1 MAYMRLGD
9 LLIAAGAI
17 TQEQLEEALTIQKQ
31 TKERLGDVLIEN
43 NIITERQLIEALQM
57 QLGVDF
63 IDLTAISIP
72 LELAKFVPR
81 AIAKKYN
88 VVPVKLVKDELFVA
102 MSDPLN
108 FVAQEEIKAAS
119 HKRVVPMIST
129 RRATEQ
135 AIGTLYGSEG
145 TARAIEEMKRE
156 VGTSTPDIVPVQMNQ
171 TDAGNASAA
180 PTIRFVNSVIERAF
194 LERASDIHL
203 EPQEGEMVVRM
214 RIDGILRKI
223 LTVPANL
230 QSNVISRLKIMG
242 GMNISERKIP
252 QDGRA
257 MVQVRHH
264 EIDLRISSM
273 PTIYGEKIVLRLLD
287 KSGHTITKQSIGL
300 EGTDLQ
306 KYDALLKNSSGVILI
321 VGPTGSGKSTTM
333 CAMLQ
338 ELANEE
344 TNLMTLEDPVEY
356 NIPGVN
362 QCQINEKTG
371 MTFATGLRAI
381 LRQDPDVISVGEIRD
396 GETGAIAIRAAITG
410 HLVLSTLHTND
421 AVSAIDRLVDIGVE
435 PYLISSA
442 LRGVI
447 SQRLVRKVCPHCKKA
462 YRPEAEELAMLGLPE
477 NANVQFYRGEGCQEC
492 YHTGYKGRRAVF
504 EIFMLNGRIRRMVK
518 IMGGMNISERKIPQD
533 GRAMVQVRHHEID
546 LRISS
551 MPTIYGEKIVLRLLD
566 KSGHTITKQ
575 SIGLEGTDLQKY
587 DALLKN
593 SSGVILIVG
602 PTGSGKSTTMCAM
615 LQELANE
622 ETNLMTLEDPVEYNI
637 PGVNQCQINEKTGMT
652 FATGLRAILRQD
664 PDVISVGEI
673 RDGETGAIAIRA
685 AITGHLVLSTLHTN
699 DAVSAIDRLV
709 DIGVEPYL
717 ISSALRGVI
726 SQRLVRKVCP
736 HCKKAYRPEAEEL
749 AMLGLP
755 ENANVQFYRG
765 EGCQECYHTGYK
777 GRRAVFEIFML
788 NGRIRRMVTEGAK
801 YDALLRAATETN
813 FVTMREN
820 CRNLVLRGEI
830 SAAEAARAIN
840 STAD

>member
-1 MAYMRLGD
+1 
-9 LLIAAGAI
+9 
-17 TQEQLEEALTIQKQ
+17 
-31 TKERLGDVLIEN
+31 
-43 NIITERQLIEALQM
+43 
-57 QLGVDF
+57 
-63 IDLTAISIP
+63 
-72 LELAKFVPR
+72 
-81 AIAKKYN
+81 
-88 VVPVKLVKDELFVA
+88 
-102 MSDPLN
+102 
-108 FVAQEEIKAAS
+108 
-119 HKRVVPMIST
+119 
-129 RRATEQ
+129 
-135 AIGTLYGSEG
+135 
-145 TARAIEEMKRE
+145 
-156 VGTSTPDIVPVQMNQ
+156 MNQ

-252 QDGRA
+252 HDGRA

-300 EGTDLQ
+300 EGADLQ

-371 MTFATGLRAI
+371 MTFAAGLRAI

-477 NANVQFYRGEGCQEC
+477 
-492 YHTGYKGRRAVF
+492 
-504 EIFMLNGRIRRMVK
+504 
-518 IMGGMNISERKIPQD
+518 D
-533 GRAMVQVRHHEID
+533 
-546 LRISS
+546 
-551 MPTIYGEKIVLRLLD
+551 
-566 KSGHTITKQ
+566 
-575 SIGLEGTDLQKY
+575 
-587 DALLKN
+587 
-593 SSGVILIVG
+593 
-602 PTGSGKSTTMCAM
+602 
-615 LQELANE
+615 
-622 ETNLMTLEDPVEYNI
+622 
-637 PGVNQCQINEKTGMT
+637 
-652 FATGLRAILRQD
+652 
-664 PDVISVGEI
+664 
-673 RDGETGAIAIRA
+673 
-685 AITGHLVLSTLHTN
+685 
-699 DAVSAIDRLV
+699 
-709 DIGVEPYL
+709 
-717 ISSALRGVI
+717 
-726 SQRLVRKVCP
+726 
-736 HCKKAYRPEAEEL
+736 
-749 AMLGLP
+749 
-755 ENANVQFYRG
+755 ANVQFYRG

-801 YDALLRAATETN
+801 YDALLRAAVETN

>member
-1 MAYMRLGD
+1 MRKKAWIL
-9 LLIAAGAI
+9 LLFATLIALLCACSDTAQQPETEKPKIRIGGTTYAPYFYRNI
-17 TQEQLEEALTIQKQ
+17 GGNYTGIDVEIAEEACARIGYEPIFVELDIDKGFELLNEDYVDCLWCCLTMEGNEDK
-31 TKERLGDVLIEN
+31 
-43 NIITERQLIEALQM
+43 
-57 QLGVDF
+57 F
-63 IDLTAISIP
+63 IWAGPYMYTQR
-72 LELAKFVPR
+72 VV
-81 AIAKKYN
+81 
-88 VVPVKLVKDELFVA
+88 VVPADSEIETLEDLAEKCVA
-102 MSDPLN
+102 
-108 FVAQEEIKAAS
+108 
-119 HKRVVPMIST
+119 
-129 RRATEQ
+129 
-135 AIGTLYGSEG
+135 
-145 TARAIEEMKRE
+145 
-156 VGTSTPDIVPVQMNQ
+156 VQMNQ

-371 MTFATGLRAI
+371 MTFAAGLRAI

-477 NANVQFYRGEGCQEC
+477 
-492 YHTGYKGRRAVF
+492 
-504 EIFMLNGRIRRMVK
+504 
-518 IMGGMNISERKIPQD
+518 D
-533 GRAMVQVRHHEID
+533 
-546 LRISS
+546 
-551 MPTIYGEKIVLRLLD
+551 
-566 KSGHTITKQ
+566 
-575 SIGLEGTDLQKY
+575 
-587 DALLKN
+587 
-593 SSGVILIVG
+593 
-602 PTGSGKSTTMCAM
+602 
-615 LQELANE
+615 
-622 ETNLMTLEDPVEYNI
+622 
-637 PGVNQCQINEKTGMT
+637 
-652 FATGLRAILRQD
+652 
-664 PDVISVGEI
+664 
-673 RDGETGAIAIRA
+673 
-685 AITGHLVLSTLHTN
+685 
-699 DAVSAIDRLV
+699 
-709 DIGVEPYL
+709 
-717 ISSALRGVI
+717 
-726 SQRLVRKVCP
+726 
-736 HCKKAYRPEAEEL
+736 
-749 AMLGLP
+749 
-755 ENANVQFYRG
+755 ANVQFYRG

-801 YDALLRAATETN
+801 YDALLRAAVETN

>member
-1 MAYMRLGD
+1 MKTNLRIGEVLMERNY
-9 LLIAAGAI
+9 I
-17 TQEQLEEALTIQKQ
+17 TQEQMEQALAYQKEHREKRVGQILIELGFVTEAQVLEALAA
-31 TKERLGDVLIEN
+31 RLGLEIVSIG
-43 NIITERQLIEALQM
+43 QM
-57 QLGVDF
+57 QV
-63 IDLTAISIP
+63 DLTAVRMIP
-72 LELAKFVPR
+72 RELAEKQNLLAVGF
-81 AIAKKYN
+81 ADKSLE
-88 VVPVKLVKDELFVA
+88 VVTN
-102 MSDPLN
+102 DPLN
-108 FVAQEEIKAAS
+108 YFAFEEVRQLTGCQVVIRLSEKGPLQSAIRYYYAEVGAQQAAQTANEDFAERNVEMLQVDES
-119 HKRVVPMIST
+119 ESGDPEAPIVKLLNSLLDRAIST
-129 RRATEQ
+129 
-135 AIGTLYGSEG
+135 G
-145 TARAIEEMKRE
+145 
-156 VGTSTPDIVPVQMNQ
+156 
-171 TDAGNASAA
+171 
-180 PTIRFVNSVIERAF
+180 
-194 LERASDIHL
+194 ASDVHI
-203 EPQEGEMVVRM
+203 EPFEGSTRVRM

-371 MTFATGLRAI
+371 MTFAAGLRAI

-477 NANVQFYRGEGCQEC
+477 
-492 YHTGYKGRRAVF
+492 
-504 EIFMLNGRIRRMVK
+504 
-518 IMGGMNISERKIPQD
+518 D
-533 GRAMVQVRHHEID
+533 
-546 LRISS
+546 
-551 MPTIYGEKIVLRLLD
+551 
-566 KSGHTITKQ
+566 
-575 SIGLEGTDLQKY
+575 
-587 DALLKN
+587 
-593 SSGVILIVG
+593 
-602 PTGSGKSTTMCAM
+602 
-615 LQELANE
+615 
-622 ETNLMTLEDPVEYNI
+622 
-637 PGVNQCQINEKTGMT
+637 
-652 FATGLRAILRQD
+652 
-664 PDVISVGEI
+664 
-673 RDGETGAIAIRA
+673 
-685 AITGHLVLSTLHTN
+685 
-699 DAVSAIDRLV
+699 
-709 DIGVEPYL
+709 
-717 ISSALRGVI
+717 
-726 SQRLVRKVCP
+726 
-736 HCKKAYRPEAEEL
+736 
-749 AMLGLP
+749 
-755 ENANVQFYRG
+755 ANVQFYRG

>member
-31 TKERLGDVLIEN
+31 KKERLGDVLIES

-321 VGPTGSGKSTTM
+321 VGPTGSGKSTILKIITGVLTPTQGEVKVDGRISALLELGAGFNMEYSGLENVYLNGTM
-333 CAMLQ
+333 TGFSKEEIDARLDDILEFADIGDFIHQPVKTYSSGMFVR
-338 ELANEE
+338 LAFAVAINIDPEILVVDEALSVGDVFFQAKCYHKFEE
-344 TNLMTLEDPVEY
+344 FKKQGKTILFVSHDLSSVSKYCDRVILLNKGVKLDEGSPKQMVDLYKQLLVGQDPVKQQEADKEKKAAVQSEGTGNFQANPNMLEY
-356 NIPGVN
+356 GNRMAEIIHFEVLDDRGMLSNTIEKGTEFKIRMKVHFNEDIQEPIMAYTFKNIKGT
-362 QCQINEKTG
+362 E
-371 MTFATGLRAI
+371 
-381 LRQDPDVISVGEIRD
+381 
-396 GETGAIAIRAAITG
+396 ITG
-410 HLVLSTLHTND
+410 TNTMFEKAQVARSGAGDECTVTFTQNMDLQGGEYLLS
-421 AVSAIDRLVDIGVE
+421 
-435 PYLISSA
+435 
-442 LRGVI
+442 
-447 SQRLVRKVCPHCKKA
+447 
-462 YRPEAEELAMLGLPE
+462 
-477 NANVQFYRGEGCQEC
+477 FGC
-492 YHTGYKGRRAVF
+492 TGYKDGDFTVF
-504 EIFMLNGRIRRMVK
+504 
-518 IMGGMNISERKIPQD
+518 
-533 GRAMVQVRHHEID
+533 H
-546 LRISS
+546 
-551 MPTIYGEKIVLRLLD
+551 RL
-566 KSGHTITKQ
+566 
-575 SIGLEGTDLQKY
+575 Y
-587 DALLKN
+587 DACNITVVSSKN
-593 SSGVILIVG
+593 TVG
-602 PTGSGKSTTMCAM
+602 FYDMNSRIEIQC
-615 LQELANE
+615 E
-622 ETNLMTLEDPVEYNI
+622 E
-637 PGVNQCQINEKTGMT
+637 
-652 FATGLRAILRQD
+652 
-664 PDVISVGEI
+664 
-673 RDGETGAIAIRA
+673 
-685 AITGHLVLSTLHTN
+685 
-699 DAVSAIDRLV
+699 
-709 DIGVEPYL
+709 
-717 ISSALRGVI
+717 
-726 SQRLVRKVCP
+726 
-736 HCKKAYRPEAEEL
+736 
-749 AMLGLP
+749 
-755 ENANVQFYRG
+755 
-765 EGCQECYHTGYK
+765 
-777 GRRAVFEIFML
+777 
-788 NGRIRRMVTEGAK
+788 
-801 YDALLRAATETN
+801 
-813 FVTMREN
+813 
-820 CRNLVLRGEI
+820 
-830 SAAEAARAIN
+830 
-840 STAD
+840 